1 MNEKEL
7 LLIRGFIN
15 ERDMQETV
23 RALLLKNFLR
33 SRPDADVHILAA
45 QTLAVQFLSE
55 AWSEMLKHKT
65 EGKKVAQATNIA
77 L

>member
-1 MNEKEL
+1 MNEKES

-23 RALLLKNFLR
+23 RSLLFKNFLR
-33 SRPDADVHILAA
+33 SRPNADVHILAA
-45 QTLAVQFLSE
+45 QTLAVQFLDD
-55 AWSEMLKHKT
+55 AWSEMLKHKS
-65 EGKKVAQATNIA
+65 EGKKSVQVTNIA

>member
-7 LLIRGFIN
+7 LLIRGFIGD
-15 ERDMQETV
+15 RDMNETV

-33 SRPDADVHILAA
+33 SRPNADVHILAA
-45 QTLAVQFLSE
+45 QTLAVQFLDD
-55 AWSEMLKHKT
+55 AWNEMLKHKSG
-65 EGKKVAQATNIA
+65 EKKSPSVTNIA